1 MAGSASERHTR
12 CLVAGGGPAGMMLG
26 FLLARAG
33 VDVLVL
39 EKHGDFLRDFRG
51 DTIHPSTLEVMHE
64 LGLLEEFLRLPHSKM
79 RQAQGQVGTERI
91 VIADFS
97 HLPTRCKFIA
107 FMPQWDFLNFLADH
121 GQRYSAFHL
130 GMASEAVDLI
140 EEGGRIV
147 GARARIPEGELTVR
161 ADLVVAAD
169 GRHSVMRQK
178 AGLASDSFG
187 APIDALWLRLSK
199 RASDPGQTLGR
210 IDPGR
215 ILVMLDRGD
224 YWQCAF
230 VIRKGG
236 FEEIRGRGLPAFRDE
251 IARLVPYLADRVGE
265 LRDWTDVKLLTV
277 AVDRLRRWYRPGLL
291 CIGDAAHAMSPIAG
305 VGINLAV
312 QDAVAAANV
321 LVPLL
326 RGGGEVGTE
335 PLARIQRRRALPT
348 RLTQAMQVLIQ
359 NRVLSR
365 VLASTAPVRP
375 ALPFRLLN
383 RFPLLQ
389 RIPARLIGIG
399 FRPEHV
405 HTPEV
410 VPRGSG

>member
-1 MAGSASERHTR
+1 
-12 CLVAGGGPAGMMLG
+12 
-26 FLLARAG
+26 
-33 VDVLVL
+33 
-39 EKHGDFLRDFRG
+39 
-51 DTIHPSTLEVMHE
+51 
-64 LGLLEEFLRLPHSKM
+64 
-79 RQAQGQVGTERI
+79 
-91 VIADFS
+91 
-97 HLPTRCKFIA
+97 
-107 FMPQWDFLNFLADH
+107 
-121 GQRYSAFHL
+121 
-130 GMASEAVDLI
+130 
-140 EEGGRIV
+140 
-147 GARARIPEGELTVR
+147 
-161 ADLVVAAD
+161 
-169 GRHSVMRQK
+169 
-178 AGLASDSFG
+178 
-187 APIDALWLRLSK
+187 
-199 RASDPGQTLGR
+199 
-210 IDPGR
+210 
-215 ILVMLDRGD
+215 
-224 YWQCAF
+224 
-230 VIRKGG
+230 
-236 FEEIRGRGLPAFRDE
+236 
-251 IARLVPYLADRVGE
+251 
-265 LRDWTDVKLLTV
+265 
-277 AVDRLRRWYRPGLL
+277 
-291 CIGDAAHAMSPIAG
+291 MSPIAG